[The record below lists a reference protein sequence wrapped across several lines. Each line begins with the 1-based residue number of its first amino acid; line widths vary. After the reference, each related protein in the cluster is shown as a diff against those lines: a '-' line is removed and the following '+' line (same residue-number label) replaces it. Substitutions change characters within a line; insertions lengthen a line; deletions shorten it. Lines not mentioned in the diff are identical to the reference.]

1 MSIELFSK
9 KVLRFKGANQELR
22 ITGEGFIIW
31 VVEMDGWLRTML
43 DIQEDATYENLRE
56 AIPLVLQ
63 WRDRLMEWQG
73 PWLQGGDNFLLFTL
87 HQRHKHGES
96 YTSLAEMINQKTTEY
111 LIEYVQFLKELKAA
125 LPKIK
130 TEGDLF
136 WFSKDNNFTN
146 NSLFKARNLLTGVK
160 LKEDYVDRVLD
171 DEVNN
176 LIEGNPSSFMKDFP
190 VTGVKIGRILRTWRE
205 GKKFQSI
212 NKENYGL

>member
-9 KVLRFKGANQELR
+9 KVLRFKGANQDLR

-31 VVEMDGWLRTML
+31 VVEMDGWLRIMP

-73 PWLQGGDNFLLFTL
+73 PWLHGGDNSLLFRL
-87 HQRHKHGES
+87 HQRHEHGES
-96 YTSLAEMINQKTTEY
+96 YASLAEMINQKSTEY
-111 LIEYVQFLKELKAA
+111 LIEYVQFLRDLNVA

-136 WFSKDNNFTN
+136 WFSKDHDFKDY
-146 NSLFKARNLLTGVK
+146 SLFKARNLLIGVR
-160 LKEDYVDRVLD
+160 LKEDYVDQVLD

-176 LIEGNPSSFMKDFP
+176 LIEGNPPSFMKNFP

-212 NKENYGL
+212 NKEKYGL